1 METLLLSFGSVKLEW
16 NNVFLSFLLAFLCSS
31 LVATVYEKTFSGLSW
46 SRALLQ
52 TMILGSMTAT
62 LIMIAVGDNVARG
75 IGIVGSLA
83 IIRFRTNLRDPRD
96 LIFLFSAMGIGV
108 ACGVQSYLTAMIGTA
123 FFCTAALGLSL
134 TRFGD
139 RRSHDGLVRFQVP
152 VGPAAAAQVAEV
164 MTTIP
169 AHFALVTMRS
179 AAQGEVVDYS
189 YQVRLSQDGH
199 QEKLIRALEKISG
212 IRGLAY
218 INQQTTV
225 EL

>member
-1 METLLLSFGSVKLEW
+1 MESLLLSFGSVKLEW
-16 NNVFLSFLLAFLCSS
+16 SHVVLSFLVSFLCSS
-31 LVATVYEKTFSGLSW
+31 LVATVYEKTYAGLSW
-46 SRALLQ
+46 SRGLLQ
-52 TMILGSMTAT
+52 TMILGSMTAN

-96 LIFLFSAMGIGV
+96 LVFLFSAMGIGV
-108 ACGVQSYLTAMIGTA
+108 AAGVQSYLTAVLGAA
-123 FFCTAALGLSL
+123 FFCVAALGLHY
-134 TRFGD
+134 THFGD

-152 VGPAAAAQVAEV
+152 VGASAAEQVMQV

-169 AHFALVTMRS
+169 AHFALVTMRT
-179 AAQGEVVDYS
+179 AAQGEIVDYS
-189 YQVRLSQDGH
+189 YQVRLHREGQ
-199 QEKLIRALEKISG
+199 QEQLVRALEQIRG